1 MSSINL
7 SQHRQVKIEV
17 DGGSLE
23 AYVAAPA
30 MPGPAVIVVGSIFGV
45 TAALRADC
53 DALAAAGFL
62 AVAPDLFWRTDPGP
76 LSREPEERTRAFA
89 RYGAFDVMSGVGD
102 VGAAMDFAR
111 ALPEHR
117 GGVAVLGYCF
127 GGLFAYLATARLGA
141 DAGIAFHGTK
151 IGEFLN
157 ESGSVKAPLSLH
169 FGEADDSV
177 PMTEVDAIR
186 SAFADRSDI
195 QIYTYPGAK
204 HGFTQTD
211 APSYDASAAA
221 AAMQQAISLLSS
233 LKS

>member
-1 MSSINL
+1 VNI
-7 SQHRQVKIEV
+7 SQNRDVRIDV
-17 DGGSLE
+17 AGGSFN
-23 AYVAAPA
+23 AYVAAPGR
-30 MPGPAVIVVGSIFGV
+30 PGPAVIVVGSIFGV
-45 TAALRADC
+45 TASLRADC

-76 LSREPEERTRAFA
+76 LSREPEERARAFA
-89 RYGAFDVMSGVGD
+89 RYGTFDIALGVAD

-111 ALPEHR
+111 EQPEHR

-127 GGLFAYLATARLGA
+127 GGLFAYLATSRLGA

-157 ESGSVKAPLSLH
+157 ESGSVKAPMSLH

-186 SAFADRSDI
+186 SAFPERADI
-195 QIYTYPGAK
+195 EIFTYPGAK

-211 APSYDASAAA
+211 APSYDGVAAA
-221 AAMQQAISLLSS
+221 AAMKRAVSLLSS
-233 LKS
+233 LK

>member
-1 MSSINL
+1 MSSLDVSRNRDIKIN
-7 SQHRQVKIEV
+7 VE
-17 DGGSLE
+17 GGSFD

-30 MPGPAVIVVGSIFGV
+30 TPGPAVIVIGSVFGV
-45 TAALRADC
+45 TASLRVDC

-62 AVAPDLFWRTDPGP
+62 AIAPDLFWRTDRGP

-89 RYGAFDVMSGVGD
+89 RYGAFDIDLGVAD
-102 VGAAMDFAR
+102 VKTTMNFAR
-111 ALPEHR
+111 EQPEHR

-127 GGLFAYLATARLGA
+127 GGLFAYLATSRLGA

-151 IGEFLN
+151 IGEFL
-157 ESGSVKAPLSLH
+157 EEHAAVSAPLSLH

-186 SAFADRSDI
+186 SAFADRSDVK
-195 QIYTYPGAK
+195 IYTYPGAK

-211 APSYDASAAA
+211 APSYDSAAA
-221 AAMQQAISLLSS
+221 LSAMKYAVALLSS
-233 LKS
+233 LK